1 MDRLSVLTNDQVWYE
16 CVTNSLTELLK
27 EQRGRYEK
35 LKAAYLK
42 EQDDLYKERRPYDAI
57 KESEL
62 RLRRDILFQAL
73 YGVDDLEEYLKAT
86 KKAAA
91 EQKPAL
97 EFLASSKDSLI
108 LQQMTQEFEHLLKNG
123 KYTRVP
129 SSGNDSGSS
138 SPKHAAAP

>member
-1 MDRLSVLTNDQVWYE
+1 MAIYVERVHNPEMDRLSVLTNDQVWYE

-86 KKAAA
+86 KR
-91 EQKPAL
+91 QL

-108 LQQMTQEFEHLLKNG
+108 LQQLTQEFEHLL
-123 KYTRVP
+123 
-129 SSGNDSGSS
+129 
-138 SPKHAAAP
+138 